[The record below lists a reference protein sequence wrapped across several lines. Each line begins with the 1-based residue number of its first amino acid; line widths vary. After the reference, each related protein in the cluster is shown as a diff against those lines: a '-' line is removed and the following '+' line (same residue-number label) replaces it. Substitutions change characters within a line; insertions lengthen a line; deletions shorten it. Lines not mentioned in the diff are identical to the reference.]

1 MVFHLYHIF
10 HKVTSLPREIKLK
23 KPAIFA
29 LEYLFCCCLLH
40 PESNVLLTS
49 EMCIPLSQIVNT
61 LYVLTCERRGC
72 EVAWIRTYL
81 GLLVSVNVNVLG

>member
-1 MVFHLYHIF
+1 
-10 HKVTSLPREIKLK
+10 
-23 KPAIFA
+23 
-29 LEYLFCCCLLH
+29 LH